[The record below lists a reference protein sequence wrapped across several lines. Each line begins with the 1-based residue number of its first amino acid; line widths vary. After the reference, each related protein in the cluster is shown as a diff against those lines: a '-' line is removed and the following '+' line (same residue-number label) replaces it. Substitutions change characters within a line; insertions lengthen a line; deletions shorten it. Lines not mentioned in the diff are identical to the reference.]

1 MQITQTVLKTTK
13 GKYTGGLSS
22 VSSQSEPDMRMRP
35 MRERE
40 TNTR

>member
-22 VSSQSEPDMRMRP
+22 VRSQSEPDTGTRP
-35 MRERE
+35 MHERE